1 MTASGQG
8 SFPAVRMRRLRSAAW
23 SRRLVRETILTA
35 DDLVQPLFV
44 VEGTNVR
51 TAVATLPGVTRLSI
65 DQMIEE
71 AKAAYDLG
79 IPALAL
85 FPVVDAS
92 LKDNQGREAV
102 NPNNL
107 LCRAVAAIKK
117 AVPDIGLICDV
128 ALDPYTIHGHDG
140 IFDGDDV
147 VNDATVEVLVKQ
159 ALVLAEAGCDVV
171 APSDMMDG
179 RIGAV
184 RRALEERG
192 LVNTMIMSYAAKY
205 ASAFYGPFRDAVGS
219 KATIGPKGKHTYQ
232 MDAAN
237 IEEALREVDLDVA
250 EGADMVMVKPGMP
263 YLDVL
268 AKVKAHVHVP
278 VLTYQV
284 SGEYAMLMIAA
295 ANGAFDQAAVMRES
309 LLAFKRAGAAAIF
322 TYAAMDVARA
332 MAGKS

>member
-1 MTASGQG
+1 MTTSALG
-8 SFPAVRMRRLRSAAW
+8 SFPATRLRRLRVASW
-23 SRRLVRETILTA
+23 RRRLVRETILTA

-44 VEGTNVR
+44 VEGKAVR
-51 TAVATLPGVTRLSI
+51 QAVPTLPGVTRLSI
-65 DQMIEE
+65 DE
-71 AKAAYDLG
+71 AIKDAQAAYDLG

-92 LKDNQGREAV
+92 LKDDQGREAV
-102 NPNNL
+102 NPKNL

-147 VNDATVEVLVKQ
+147 VNDATVDVLVKQ

-179 RIGAV
+179 RIAAV
-184 RRALEERG
+184 RRVLEDRG
-192 LVNTMIMSYAAKY
+192 LVNTMIMAYSAKY

-219 KATIGPKGKHTYQ
+219 KATLGPKGKHTYQ

-237 IEEALREVDLDVA
+237 TDEALREVDLDIA

-268 AKVKAHVHVP
+268 ARVSAHVNVP
-278 VLTYQV
+278 VLAYQV

-332 MAGKS
+332 LAGKS